1 MAHRQILVIG
11 PRWVGDMVM
20 AQSLF
25 AALAAREPGCAIDV
39 VAPSWATPLLDRMP
53 QVRTRIDAPFKP
65 KEFGLAARWRLGR
78 ALAGRY
84 DEAYVLPGSWKSA
97 LTPLFARVPVRIGYR
112 KEMRYGLL
120 NRMPPLPEALKRK
133 TAETYFRLAG
143 VAGPRPDPKLEV
155 DRANRDRLLGEHG
168 LVAGGYVAFMPG
180 AEFGPAKRWPPRH
193 YAALARDLMA
203 RGDRVILLGSPKDA
217 EVGAEIVALAPG
229 VIDLT
234 GRTRLEDAIDLL
246 SAARLAVTNDSGLM
260 HVASAV
266 GTPIVA
272 VYGSTSAE
280 NTPPLSPRAEI
291 VTLRLPCSPC
301 HEKVCPLGH
310 LDCLERLEPARVA
323 AAAERVAA
331 AGGTAGDAGTGR
343 A

>member
-1 MAHRQILVIG
+1 MAPRAILVIG

-20 AQSLF
+20 AQTLF
-25 AALAAREPGCAIDV
+25 AALAAREPGVAIDV
-39 VAPSWATPLLDRMP
+39 VAPSWATPLLGRMP
-53 QVRTRIDAPFKP
+53 EVRARIDAPFRP
-65 KEFGLAARWRLGR
+65 KEFGLGARWRLGR

-97 LTPLFARVPVRIGYR
+97 LTPFFAGVPVRIGYR
-112 KEMRYGLL
+112 KEMRFGLL
-120 NRMPPLPEALKRK
+120 TRMPPLPAEIKRK

-143 VAGPRPDPKLEV
+143 VPGPRRDPKLSV
-155 DRANRDRLLGEHG
+155 DAANRDRLLAENG
-168 LVAGGYVAFMPG
+168 LAAGGYVAFMPG
-180 AEFGPAKRWPPRH
+180 AEYGPAKRWPARH
-193 YAALARDLMA
+193 YAALARQLTA
-203 RGDRVILLGSPKDA
+203 RGDRVILLGSAKDA

-234 GRTRLEDAIDLL
+234 GATRLEDAIDLL

-260 HVASAV
+260 HVAAAV

-280 NTPPLSPRAEI
+280 NTPPLSPDAEI
-291 VTLRLPCSPC
+291 VTLSLPCSPC

-310 LDCLERLEPARVA
+310 LDCLETLTPERVLA
-323 AAAERVAA
+323 AADRVS
-331 AGGTAGDAGTGR
+331 GGRTR
-343 A
+343 